1 MGHSTCRALDHCRDQ
16 LVYSELLDETNIGV
30 LHTLHVHPIRNQF
43 WQFPLCNVYQLW
55 QPDKLHQLLLGLVKD
70 LWHSLLKCLKVI
82 NLKDQFDNRITSVP
96 GYLGLQSFS
105 KQCDSKKSGSW
116 QGKEIRGMIRTLAVN
131 CMPILDCSKDDGR
144 TLAKTDSDEMV
155 M

>member
-1 MGHSTCRALDHCRDQ
+1 MP
-16 LVYSELLDETNIGV
+16 Y
-30 LHTLHVHPIRNQF
+30 
-43 WQFPLCNVYQLW
+43 PLCNVYRLW
-55 QPDKLHQLLLGLVKD
+55 QSDELHQLLLGLVKD
-70 LWHSLLKCLKVI
+70 LLHWLLKYLEAR

-144 TLAKTDSDEMV
+144 TVAKTDSDEMV